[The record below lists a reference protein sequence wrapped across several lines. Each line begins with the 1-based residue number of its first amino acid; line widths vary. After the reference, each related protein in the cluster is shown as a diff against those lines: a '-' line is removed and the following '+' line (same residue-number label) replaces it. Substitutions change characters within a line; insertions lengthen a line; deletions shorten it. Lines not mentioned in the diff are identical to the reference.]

1 MVILFQMIKIEI
13 LKTNLSFLA
22 SLVIHN
28 LIMNRSVLF
37 HRENKCEWRY
47 VGIWADM
54 LDSCI
59 LAIEIVNLS
68 DYLILFKEYDN
79 QLQIL
84 QDNLRLRNLY
94 NQHIAFN
101 EKEEILKME
110 EKIKKNISDLPEQ
123 LALLVYNQ
131 KDDCLMKI
139 EYKDYELN
147 YSVI

>member
-1 MVILFQMIKIEI
+1 
-13 LKTNLSFLA
+13 
-22 SLVIHN
+22 
-28 LIMNRSVLF
+28 MNNSVLF
-37 HRENKCEWRY
+37 HHENEWEWRY

-59 LAIEIVNLS
+59 LSIGIVNLS
-68 DYLILFKEYDN
+68 DYLILFKEYN
-79 QLQIL
+79 NKLQIL
-84 QDNLRLRNLY
+84 QDNIRLRNLY

-110 EKIKKNISDLPEQ
+110 EKIKKNISDFPEQ

-147 YSVI
+147 YSVILESRVCH

>member
-1 MVILFQMIKIEI
+1 MI
-13 LKTNLSFLA
+13 
-22 SLVIHN
+22 IHN
-28 LIMNRSVLF
+28 ETMNRSVLF
-37 HRENKCEWRY
+37 HHENEWEWRY

-59 LAIEIVNLS
+59 LAIRIANLS
-68 DYLILFKEYDN
+68 DYLILFKEYN
-79 QLQIL
+79 NKLQIL

-123 LALLVYNQ
+123 LDLLVYNQ

>member
-1 MVILFQMIKIEI
+1 MFF
-13 LKTNLSFLA
+13 TRSFFE
-22 SLVIHN
+22 SLLIHN
-28 LIMNRSVLF
+28 LIMNNSVLF
-37 HRENKCEWRY
+37 HHENEWEWRY

-59 LAIEIVNLS
+59 LAIGIANLS
-68 DYLILFKEYDN
+68 DYLILFKEYN
-79 QLQIL
+79 NKLQIL
-84 QDNLRLRNLY
+84 QDNIRLRNLY

-123 LALLVYNQ
+123 LDLLVYNQ

>member
-1 MVILFQMIKIEI
+1 MFF
-13 LKTNLSFLA
+13 THSFFE
-22 SLVIHN
+22 SLLIHN

-37 HRENKCEWRY
+37 HRENEWEWRF

-59 LAIEIVNLS
+59 LEIGIVNLS
-68 DYLILFKEYDN
+68 DYLILFKEYNN

-101 EKEEILKME
+101 EKEEILIME

-123 LALLVYNQ
+123 LDLLVYNQ

-147 YSVI
+147 YRVI

>member
-1 MVILFQMIKIEI
+1 MFFTRSFFESLLF
-13 LKTNLSFLA
+13 
-22 SLVIHN
+22 HN
-28 LIMNRSVLF
+28 LIMKGSVLF
-37 HRENKCEWRY
+37 HRENEWEWHY

-59 LAIEIVNLS
+59 LASGIVNLS
-68 DYLILFKEYDN
+68 DYLILFKEYNN

-94 NQHIAFN
+94 NKYIAFN

-110 EKIKKNISDLPEQ
+110 EKIKKNTSDLPGQ
-123 LALLVYNQ
+123 LDLLVYNQ

-147 YSVI
+147 YSVM

>member
-28 LIMNRSVLF
+28 LFMKGSVLF
-37 HRENKCEWRY
+37 HRENEWEWCF

-59 LAIEIVNLS
+59 LASGIANLS
-68 DYLILFKEYDN
+68 DYLILFNEYNN

-123 LALLVYNQ
+123 LDLLVYNQ

>member
-1 MVILFQMIKIEI
+1 MFF
-13 LKTNLSFLA
+13 TRSFFE
-22 SLVIHN
+22 SLLIHN

-37 HRENKCEWRY
+37 HRENECEWRY

-59 LAIEIVNLS
+59 LGIGIANLS
-68 DYLILFKEYDN
+68 DYLILFKEYNN

-94 NQHIAFN
+94 NKYIALN

-110 EKIKKNISDLPEQ
+110 EKIKKNISDLPEK
-123 LALLVYNQ
+123 LDLLVYNQ

-139 EYKDYELN
+139 EYNDYELN